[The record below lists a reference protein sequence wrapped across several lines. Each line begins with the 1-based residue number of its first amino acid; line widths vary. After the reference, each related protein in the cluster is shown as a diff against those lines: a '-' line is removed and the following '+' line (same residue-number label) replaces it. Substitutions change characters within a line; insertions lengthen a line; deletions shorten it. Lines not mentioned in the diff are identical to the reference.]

1 MVTSATS
8 KMKKHVRVQVR
19 QQKENENVLQKM
31 TDCVVHTKTANEAS
45 TLNEKTELM
54 RQYFETLDVVKNAV
68 KLRFD
73 QDDLHILKVIERF
86 ILSAANNK
94 CSETVDLVKDLNKY
108 ADIIKLNELTT
119 EAQELHVYIKQY
131 NNKKKKSNPSYT
143 PVTNV
148 TTISTVCDVM
158 NGVSDSKESLPQI
171 HKLLKLYL
179 SMPLNSATAERTF
192 SAMRRVK
199 SWLRSTMSSNS
210 LNNRMFSTIHKHRMD
225 EVSAFDVAK
234 EFVEVNE
241 ERMVHFGHFE

>member
-1 MVTSATS
+1 M
-8 KMKKHVRVQVR
+8 
-19 QQKENENVLQKM
+19 
-31 TDCVVHTKTANEAS
+31 
-45 TLNEKTELM
+45 
-54 RQYFETLDVVKNAV
+54 
-68 KLRFD
+68 
-73 QDDLHILKVIERF
+73 
-86 ILSAANNK
+86 
-94 CSETVDLVKDLNKY
+94 
-108 ADIIKLNELTT
+108 
-119 EAQELHVYIKQY
+119 
-131 NNKKKKSNPSYT
+131 
-143 PVTNV
+143 TNV